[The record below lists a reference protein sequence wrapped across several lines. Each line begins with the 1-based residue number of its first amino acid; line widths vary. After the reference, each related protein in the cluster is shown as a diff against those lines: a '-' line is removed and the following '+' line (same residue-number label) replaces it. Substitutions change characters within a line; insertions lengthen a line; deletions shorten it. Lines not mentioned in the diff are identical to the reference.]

1 MNALLLFFPKITIKH
16 GERCQPRFPHRV
28 DVLDDGGTGRHLRF
42 SRSDKTLRHTGDYPL
57 GQSINS
63 AFIQGDGI
71 QFQFPVLFCDGSHGR
86 SPKVSVQQSEFT
98 PYLSPISPCQRHAA
112 PILDFLSFKFPQYA
126 SETQNA
132 KRSNRG
138 GTGSKEWPC
147 PQDDCNKKYNRPAVI
162 ALIMLDQFRRAASRR
177 SLTTWRTSF
186 LQKHASHCRADDEDI
201 LIHIGQGLREQ
212 WRVREY
218 GESSL
223 LRAGK
228 SGRNAYLLYARGL
241 AVNFKGIILVERK
254 GLGNFLQDRHDS
266 LEMVR

>member
-42 SRSDKTLRHTGDYPL
+42 SRSDKSLRHHGDYPL

-112 PILDFLSFKFPQYA
+112 PILDSLSFKAPQYA

-138 GTGSKEWPC
+138 GTGSKECPC
-147 PQDDCNKKYNRPAVI
+147 PQDGCNKKYNRPSYLTRHIRDRHKTRRKCPFCVLTWTRADVI
-162 ALIMLDQFRRAASRR
+162 
-177 SLTTWRTSF
+177 
-186 LQKHASHCRADDEDI
+186 QKHLRTEHQEQFTEEEYRE
-201 LIHIGQGLREQ
+201 LLGLRGWHGTIRFVEKCGMQ
-212 WRVREY
+212 MLHSNNIIGALGPGLPALSLIDV
-218 GESSL
+218 ES
-223 LRAGK
+223 
-228 SGRNAYLLYARGL
+228 
-241 AVNFKGIILVERK
+241 
-254 GLGNFLQDRHDS
+254 LGGVFEPDDTS
-266 LEMVR
+266 V